1 MPVTDEYGIVIPDE
15 EEHNNY
21 FRKLEMLR
29 FNQRLN
35 LSAQETVAHIIS
47 KQISVEEVVKHYLD
61 RIKILNPYLNAI
73 VSLKDE
79 DKIRDEIK
87 HLKQNNQEADKLL
100 FGLPMAIKDLTD
112 VVDIPTTFG
121 LRKYKNNL
129 PIKNSIMVDRLI
141 NHGAIIIGKTNT
153 PELGLGSHTKNKL
166 FGTTSNAFNLKK
178 TAGGSS
184 GGAATAV
191 AACLVPF
198 ADGSDMMGSCR
209 NPAAYSNIY
218 GFRPTPGLI
227 PEYRIMKIDKQF
239 PLLSTPG
246 CLAKTSG
253 DMALFLDAVCG
264 EHPSDPFS
272 FGVSDLLK
280 YTESRKLDNL
290 NLKPSFRSF
299 IDNPIYHPR
308 FPVPKW
314 NIGKWN
320 IGWLADMNGA
330 YKFEEGIIDLCEK
343 RLIYLSHRSYGILRV
358 SNLKPDINASVLWDS
373 WTTLRSKYIFDYLN
387 EMKLEIDKDFGLPV
401 RWEYEKGRDVKPA
414 DIDKALA
421 QREEC
426 KKIVSKLFKKYDF
439 LAIPSA
445 QVFPFDKSLEYPDQI
460 AGSSLDTYHR
470 WMEVACLS
478 SLLGLPT
485 LSIPV
490 GEYYPSSNF
499 WISHPIHD
507 KSGIGL
513 QIIGRRG
520 DDLKMIEFLREWEEQ
535 DMDNFHVE
543 NF

>member
-1 MPVTDEYGIVIPDE
+1 
-15 EEHNNY
+15 
-21 FRKLEMLR
+21 
-29 FNQRLN
+29 
-35 LSAQETVAHIIS
+35 
-47 KQISVEEVVKHYLD
+47 
-61 RIKILNPYLNAI
+61 
-73 VSLKDE
+73 
-79 DKIRDEIK
+79 
-87 HLKQNNQEADKLL
+87 
-100 FGLPMAIKDLTD
+100 
-112 VVDIPTTFG
+112 
-121 LRKYKNNL
+121 
-129 PIKNSIMVDRLI
+129 
-141 NHGAIIIGKTNT
+141 
-153 PELGLGSHTKNKL
+153 
-166 FGTTSNAFNLKK
+166 
-178 TAGGSS
+178 
-184 GGAATAV
+184 
-191 AACLVPF
+191 
-198 ADGSDMMGSCR
+198 
-209 NPAAYSNIY
+209 
-218 GFRPTPGLI
+218 
-227 PEYRIMKIDKQF
+227 
-239 PLLSTPG
+239 
-246 CLAKTSG
+246 
-253 DMALFLDAVCG
+253 
-264 EHPSDPFS
+264 
-272 FGVSDLLK
+272 
-280 YTESRKLDNL
+280 
-290 NLKPSFRSF
+290 
-299 IDNPIYHPR
+299 
-308 FPVPKW
+308 
-314 NIGKWN
+314 
-320 IGWLADMNGA
+320 
-330 YKFEEGIIDLCEK
+330 
-343 RLIYLSHRSYGILRV
+343 LRV

-520 DDLKMIEFLREWEEQ
+520 DDLKIIEFLREWEEQ